1 MAATYSSGLY
11 RLICH
16 LFAWLIIWSKKSK
29 YGAEC
34 PDTSSQSPGWCM
46 PTNSPDNIKF
56 AIIKGNQK
64 IFTFYSR
71 NIHIFSIIAWK
82 KLHFT
87 LRINFR
93 LTVAALKYFTR
104 QQRNTREPKSRTPNM
119 WPIAIHFNSVSKL
132 LYKLNEIPA
141 IKSLKQSLT
150 NKVFNFKHM
159 IRLQESLRLIRFLAE
174 RQMRRLNPLWCLHIK
189 YEATA
194 SSLAQLILA

>member
-29 YGAEC
+29 YGEEC
-34 PDTSSQSPGWCM
+34 PDTSSQSPGCPGWCM

-64 IFTFYSR
+64 IFTFYSH
-71 NIHIFSIIAWK
+71 IHVIFRFFLLLLE
-82 KLHFT
+82 KLHFM

-93 LTVAALKYFTR
+93 LMVAALKYITR
-104 QQRNTREPKSRTPNM
+104 QQWNTREPKSRTPNM
-119 WPIAIHFNSVSKL
+119 WPILIHFNSVSKL
-132 LYKLNEIPA
+132 LYKLNEIPT

-150 NKVFNFKHM
+150 KKVFNFKHM

-174 RQMRRLNPLWCLHIK
+174 RKMRRLNPLWCLHIK

-194 SSLAQLILA
+194 SSLA